1 MILDSSVGLA
11 GGSVLRSELTHD
23 IGSSL
28 IRSNFFFVN
37 QNDKGLEFKL
47 KYSRSNGD
55 NEIGV
60 NTQFNT

>member
-23 IGSSL
+23 LVSSEV
-28 IRSNFFFVN
+28 IFFCVN